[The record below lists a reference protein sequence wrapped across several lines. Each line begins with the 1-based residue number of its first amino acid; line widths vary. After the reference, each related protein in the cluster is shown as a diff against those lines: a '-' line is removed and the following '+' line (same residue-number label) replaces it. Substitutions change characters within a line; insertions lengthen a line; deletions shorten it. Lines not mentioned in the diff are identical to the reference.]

1 MSVET
6 RSQWLPSYLTAI
18 DILILCNRVAYQLT
32 NGFDC
37 RLKHV
42 LSGYRVTQL
51 YYSTILLNYNFVLV
65 NLLISQVLTGCV
77 CRTDLSRFKLLKLEG
92 LGGTFNYF

>member
-6 RSQWLPSYLTAI
+6 RSQWLPSYSTAI

-32 NGFDC
+32 NGFEC
-37 RLKHV
+37 RLTQTYKHV

-51 YYSTILLNYNFVLV
+51 YYSTIILF
-65 NLLISQVLTGCV
+65 
-77 CRTDLSRFKLLKLEG
+77 LS
-92 LGGTFNYF
+92 TC